1 MKAMWSGNISFALIS
16 IQVKL
21 YTASKSKDIS
31 FHLLHKKDNT
41 PIEYQRWCPADK
53 EVVPWSDIIR
63 GYEYQKGRYVVVS
76 EEELEKLPQR
86 ASKTISIE
94 NFIKTSEVEPA
105 FYNKAYYLEPEE
117 GSVKPYALLR
127 EAMRETGRV
136 ALAKITL
143 REKEHLAVIR
153 LYGQNLLMLNT
164 LRYADEVVNPEA
176 LNIPAKTDLNKN
188 ELSLATELISRY
200 TEKFNPAAYK
210 DTYRETLMELIKAKI
225 EGKEIK
231 IPPPKAPA
239 KVISLMDALRKSLET
254 TGAAKEIKK
263 PSEPVRTAR
272 TVKEKKRAK
281 ATAR

>member
-1 MKAMWSGNISFALIS
+1 MKAMWKGSISFALIS

-21 YTASKSKDIS
+21 YTASKSKDIT
-31 FHLLHKKDNT
+31 FHLLHSKDNT
-41 PIEYQRWCPADK
+41 PIEYRRWCPADK
-53 EVVPWSDIIR
+53 VVIPWSDIIK
-63 GYEYQKGRYVVVS
+63 GYEYQKGSYVVVS
-76 EEELEKLPQR
+76 DEELEKLPQK

-94 NFIKTSEVEPA
+94 NFIKASEVDPA
-105 FYNKAYYLEPEE
+105 LYDKAYYLEPEE

-127 EAMRETGRV
+127 EAMKETGRV

-153 LYGQNLLMLNT
+153 LYGETLMLNT
-164 LRYADEVVNPEA
+164 LRYADEIVNSGA
-176 LNIPAKTDLNKN
+176 LNIPSKAEINKN

-210 DTYRETLMELIKAKI
+210 DTYRETLMELIKTKI

-231 IPPPKAPA
+231 IPPPRAPA
-239 KVISLMDALRKSLET
+239 KVVSLMDALRKSLET
-254 TGAAKEIKK
+254 AQPAH
-263 PSEPVRTAR
+263 PSKAG
-272 TVKEKKRAK
+272 KEKKRAR